1 MADLYPLLRWN
12 VTHRAEW
19 FGTLAENQHPTPMK
33 LLKKIQYAI
42 TQVYQDARDKY
53 LKSSER
59 FWENY

>member
-33 LLKKIQYAI
+33 LLKKFNMQL
-42 TQVYQDARDKY
+42 
-53 LKSSER
+53 LKFTRMLETSI
-59 FWENY
+59 